1 MSKDIRIE
9 KEALIETPFK
19 VEISNTEDFEIF
31 VNLNKTYS
39 NFKEEFENN
48 IKYDLDTLFKG
59 LNISFKDNVK
69 YWAVIN
75 NSCTENEFLES
86 ITTYYLSESD
96 LNKVIE
102 TLENGFHLSGICVT
116 INKKIYI

>member
-1 MSKDIRIE
+1 MSKDMLIE
-9 KEALIETPFK
+9 KKALVETPFK
-19 VEISNTEDFEIF
+19 VEIRNMEDSDFF
-31 VNLNKTYS
+31 SNLNKTNS

-48 IKYDLDTLFKG
+48 IKYDLNTLFKG
-59 LNISFKDNVK
+59 LSLSFENNVK

-75 NSCTENEFLES
+75 DSCTENEFLES
-86 ITTYYLSESD
+86 IATYYLSESD

-102 TLENGFHLSGICVT
+102 ILENGFHLSGICVT